1 MRKKNSFI
9 IELIKSPPFIFFIV
23 LAAIIVIGMMIANHR
38 EKVVQ
43 MKEDVLYIQPKP
55 SE

>member
-1 MRKKNSFI
+1 MKKNSFV

-23 LAAIIVIGMMIANHR
+23 LATIIVAGLLIAQHR
-38 EKVVQ
+38 QKVIQ
-43 MKEDVLYIQPKP
+43 MKEEILYIQPKP

>member
-1 MRKKNSFI
+1 MRKNSFV
-9 IELIKSPPFIFFIV
+9 IELVKSPPFIFFIV
-23 LAAIIVIGMMIANHR
+23 LASIIIIGLAIAKHR
-38 EKVVQ
+38 ERVVQ

>member
-1 MRKKNSFI
+1 MRKNSFVF
-9 IELIKSPPFIFFIV
+9 ELIKSPPFIFFII
-23 LAAIIVIGMMIANHR
+23 LAAIIILGVIIANHR

-55 SE
+55 AE